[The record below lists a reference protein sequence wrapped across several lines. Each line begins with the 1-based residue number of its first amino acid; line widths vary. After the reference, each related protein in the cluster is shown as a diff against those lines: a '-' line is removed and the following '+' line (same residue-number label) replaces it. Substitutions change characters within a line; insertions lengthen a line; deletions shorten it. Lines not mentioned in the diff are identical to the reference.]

1 MNIVA
6 AARRRILQA
15 GVLVVLMILL
25 IPISM
30 IILSSLTSQSF
41 PTLPSTIDFRWYGDL
56 LTNRLIHESLIAS
69 FIVATFSSILATI
82 IGTVTA
88 YGFVRH
94 EFPFKELFSTLMLFP
109 LMISPIITG
118 VAIIQYVSHF
128 GVSGGYLTLI
138 MGHTVL
144 VFPFVFLIIR
154 SALSTFDRDLEK
166 SSIVLGATPTAS
178 FINITIP
185 IITPALTSAVLVA
198 FLVSFG
204 EFTATQFLVSADTT
218 TVPVVIYTM
227 MRTGVTPVITA
238 LGTVLIVIMI
248 IFGIMSEV
256 LG

>member
-1 MNIVA
+1 
-6 AARRRILQA
+6 
-15 GVLVVLMILL
+15 
-25 IPISM
+25 
-30 IILSSLTSQSF
+30 
-41 PTLPSTIDFRWYGDL
+41 
-56 LTNRLIHESLIAS
+56 
-69 FIVATFSSILATI
+69 
-82 IGTVTA
+82 
-88 YGFVRH
+88 
-94 EFPFKELFSTLMLFP
+94 
-109 LMISPIITG
+109 MISPIITG